1 MKKREPGPNFLP
13 KGKMSTPVTKGGAVV
28 NKPMRATVRGGAVT
42 GTRPS
47 GASSVNA
54 YRKALESEAY
64 KRATPAQKRKFRK
77 DSEADLA
84 QFKDVV

>member
-13 KGKMSTPVTKGGAVV
+13 KGKPKLPVTRGGAVIQ
-28 NKPMRATVRGGAVT
+28 KPTREQVRGGAVT

-47 GASSVNA
+47 GASSVRA

-64 KRATPAQKRKFRK
+64 KRATPAQKKKFRK